1 MKIAVYSSQPYE
13 RPLLHAAN
21 ADAGHELVHLEAS
34 LTLLT
39 APLAAGCPAVSIFV
53 NDNASAPV
61 LERLAQGG
69 TKVLALRSAGF
80 NHVDLDAA
88 ERLGLTVL
96 RVPAYS
102 PHAVG
107 EHTVGLMLT
116 LNRKFHR
123 AYARVR
129 EQNFSLNGLMGFDMR
144 GKTVAVVGTGQ
155 IGAVVCE
162 ILRGFGC
169 DVLGVDLVPND
180 ALVAAGVRYVPLDEA
195 LRVADIVTLHCPLT
209 PATRHLVNADT
220 LATMKPGV
228 MLINTGRGALVDA
241 VALIE
246 ALKRGHVGFVGLD
259 VYEEEADLFFRD
271 LSDVV
276 ITDDVFMRLLTFPNV
291 VITAHQAFFTH
302 EAVAAIAQTTIDNV
316 SGFAAGA
323 PPERARV
330 RRVA

>member
-1 MKIAVYSSQPYE
+1 MKIAVFSSQPYE
-13 RPLLHAAN
+13 RPLLDAAN
-21 ADAGHELVHLEAS
+21 AHAGHDLSHLDAS

-39 APLAAGCPAVSIFV
+39 APLAAGCPALSIFL

-61 LERLAQGG
+61 LERL
-69 TKVLALRSAGF
+69 
-80 NHVDLDAA
+80 
-88 ERLGLTVL
+88 
-96 RVPAYS
+96 
-102 PHAVG
+102 
-107 EHTVGLMLT
+107 
-116 LNRKFHR
+116 
-123 AYARVR
+123 
-129 EQNFSLNGLMGFDMR
+129 
-144 GKTVAVVGTGQ
+144 
-155 IGAVVCE
+155 
-162 ILRGFGC
+162 
-169 DVLGVDLVPND
+169 
-180 ALVAAGVRYVPLDEA
+180 A

-220 LATMKPGV
+220 LATMKH
-228 MLINTGRGALVDA
+228 GRDADQHRPRPLVDA

-291 VITAHQAFFTH
+291 VITAHQAVFTH
-302 EAVAAIAQTTIDNV
+302 EAVAAIAHTTIDNV